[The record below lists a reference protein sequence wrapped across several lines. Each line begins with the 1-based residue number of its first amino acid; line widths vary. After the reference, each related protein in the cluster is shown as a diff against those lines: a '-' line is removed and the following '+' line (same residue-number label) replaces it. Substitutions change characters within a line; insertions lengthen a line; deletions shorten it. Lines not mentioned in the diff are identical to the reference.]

1 MLSWVLLIG
10 VLLDWLG
17 SGFNSMGNIFM
28 KLHTTTH
35 HDWKNPLICCVFYR
49 LWSFAIFCFLW
60 GGIVDTL
67 SLAMIPVSVWA
78 ANTAV
83 SIPMSV
89 ILAGI
94 FLGDRISATQ
104 WGTIIVITLGSIG
117 TVWTGNQELEGQTSN
132 YENFSESIS
141 ETRGMILA
149 SVFIMLQLIAGNTMW
164 GVLKR
169 HSPDGIPNDDY
180 SDDAVE
186 EGVNNIHNLYRSIS
200 HAQRSRYV
208 STFMRMYNIV
218 CGAFLAAIQSCW
230 TSLFMKMTTELF
242 EKLPTDAHIERLNWM
257 CIPFLVVSCFFQLT
271 FIQWMMKCFQ
281 AVIIIPVYQ
290 CFLILLI
297 CLFGIAFMKEY
308 PKEPLGFGIMV
319 FIVCAG
325 LITMMFI
332 NENKEKNG
340 VKGAASVKPEEI
352 HIPKKQHLQQIELV
366 QKPIPLL
373 SESETSRGN
382 SSPPKVSVS
391 TVILEEFIPSDH
403 SPLINKLIHP
413 QNRFNET
420 IVIEERVISVT
431 EPSSA
436 PALRSNRLSE
446 PDSCEENEI
455 SPLLIQTQSL
465 TV

>member
-1 MLSWVLLIG
+1 MLSWVLIVG

-28 KLHTTTH
+28 KLHTTTD
-35 HDWKNPLICCVFYR
+35 HDWKNPIICCVIYR

-78 ANTAV
+78 SNTAV

-94 FLGDRISATQ
+94 FLGDRINIYQ

-117 TVWTGNQELEGQTSN
+117 TVWTGNQELEGQVSN
-132 YENFSESIS
+132 YENFSQSIS

-169 HSPDGIPNDDY
+169 HSPDGIPHDEF

-186 EGVNNIHNLYRSIS
+186 EGVNNIHNLYRTIS

-208 STFMRMYNIV
+208 AVSSEEETTFIRMANIT

-230 TSLFMKMTTELF
+230 TSLFMKMTTELI
-242 EKLPTDAHIERLNWM
+242 EKLPTGEHIERLNWM

-297 CLFGIAFMKEY
+297 CLFGIVFMREN
-308 PKEPLGFGIMV
+308 PKDPLGFAIMV
-319 FIVCAG
+319 FIVCGG
-325 LITMMFI
+325 LITMMLI
-332 NENKEKNG
+332 NESKEHSG
-340 VKGAASVKPEEI
+340 VKRAASVKPEDI
-352 HIPKKQHLQQIELV
+352 IIPKKKHLQQIELA
-366 QKPIPLL
+366 QKQH
-373 SESETSRGN
+373 
-382 SSPPKVSVS
+382 VV
-391 TVILEEFIPSDH
+391 
-403 SPLINKLIHP
+403 
-413 QNRFNET
+413 
-420 IVIEERVISVT
+420 SVT

-436 PALRSNRLSE
+436 PALRANNQSE
-446 PDSCEENEI
+446 TDSCEENEI
-455 SPLLIQTQSL
+455 SPLLIQKQLL